1 MNSSSVFLQSCL
13 CYVRASVFKTRLKYL
28 WEIKWKLSK
37 LICKVKL
44 ILAEFISGPT
54 IVWKKNSIWAKS
66 FEGNVS
72 WNSSLLNS
80 STFFESQI
88 KLNWSSLKCQARDS
102 VLIISHSFRAAFWLK
117 LCHTEINTLHI

>member
-1 MNSSSVFLQSCL
+1 MGD
-13 CYVRASVFKTRLKYL
+13 K
-28 WEIKWKLSK
+28 IKLSK

-72 WNSSLLNS
+72 WNPSLLNS
-80 STFFESQI
+80 SAFFEIQI
-88 KLNWSSLKCQARDS
+88 KLN
-102 VLIISHSFRAAFWLK
+102 
-117 LCHTEINTLHI
+117 